1 MADTSGSDN
10 SGGEGPLWGVVSGL
24 RGVAE
29 NVMRAAGPLN
39 PLGELP
45 ALPEVATHPGAMSAA
60 QLGAIRSAL
69 QAQRDAV
76 GAMQS
81 QLTAFDEQLQVLQR
95 LLVPMAEWSA
105 TWARLEEQVLPQASS
120 HDGTEPSTD
129 AATDPPPEETRPD
142 GT

>member
-1 MADTSGSDN
+1 MADESDPGTVN
-10 SGGEGPLWGVVSGL
+10 PISGVVSGL

-29 NVMRAAGPLN
+29 NVVRAAGAVN
-39 PLGELP
+39 PLGEMP

-95 LLVPMAEWSA
+95 LLVPLAEWSA
-105 TWARLEEQVLPQASS
+105 TWARLEERVVPTATEEGSPDE
-120 HDGTEPSTD
+120 DGS
-129 AATDPPPEETRPD
+129 
-142 GT
+142 

>member
-1 MADTSGSDN
+1 MADESEPGSAN
-10 SGGEGPLWGVVSGL
+10 PISGVVSGL

-29 NVMRAAGPLN
+29 NVVRAAGAVN
-39 PLGELP
+39 PLGEMP

-95 LLVPMAEWSA
+95 LLVPLAEWSA
-105 TWARLEEQVLPQASS
+105 SWARLEERVVPTATEEGSPDE
-120 HDGTEPSTD
+120 DGS
-129 AATDPPPEETRPD
+129 
-142 GT
+142 